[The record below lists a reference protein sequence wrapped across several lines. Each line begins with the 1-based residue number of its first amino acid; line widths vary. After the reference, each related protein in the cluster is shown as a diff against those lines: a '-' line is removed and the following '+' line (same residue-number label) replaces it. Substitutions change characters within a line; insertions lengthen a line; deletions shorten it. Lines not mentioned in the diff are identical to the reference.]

1 MYIWLGINV
10 DEQLCE
16 VRDRAYDVNRRLAFE
31 NFCYTLPF
39 HISLKMSFQVENALF
54 DKILADVE
62 SYYSTITPF
71 EIDIKGIENES
82 VIVWVRMCENKRL
95 NKIHDDLNALLLDKY
110 GVGLHEYDTD
120 YKFHTTLFMDGDT
133 SKIDAAFDMVK
144 DTPLPQSITANR
156 FIIGRSASGALG
168 TYSVYK
174 EILT

>member
-10 DEQLCE
+10 DDQLRD
-16 VRDRAYDVNRRLAFE
+16 VRKRAYEINESLRFA

-39 HISLKMSFQVENALF
+39 HISLKMSFEVEDSLF

-62 SYYSTITPF
+62 SYYSQIEPF
-71 EIDIKGIENES
+71 KIDIKGIENES

-144 DTPLPQSITANR
+144 DSPLPQSITANR
-156 FIIGRSASGALG
+156 FIIGRSPSGKLG

-174 EILT
+174 EIVK

>member
-10 DEQLCE
+10 DEQLRE
-16 VRDRAYDVNRRLAFE
+16 VRDRAYEINKRLAFE

-62 SYYSTITPF
+62 SYYSTIEPF
-71 EIDIKGIENES
+71 EIAIKGIENENI
-82 VIVWVRMCENKRL
+82 IVWVRMSESERL
-95 NKIHDDLNALLLDKY
+95 NKIHDELNALLLDRY

-133 SKIDAAFDMVK
+133 EKIDTAFEQIK
-144 DTPLPQSITANR
+144 DASLPQTITATR
-156 FIIGRSASGALG
+156 FLVGTSESGALG

-174 EILT
+174 EIVK